1 MITKKRIFKIG
12 KWIGIICLVLFAITF
27 VWANWHPLS
36 PGEKANPV
44 SFIQFDTKS
53 ISDES
58 LVSNIQTSLKTS
70 EGVTAT
76 AYNSTS
82 QILSVGFEI
91 NKIDQAE
98 LIQDVKSDFNVSLNQ
113 LVCTSNGPK
122 CPMTASLNF
131 FKSVRQVLNV
141 RK

>member
-1 MITKKRIFKIG
+1 MS
-12 KWIGIICLVLFAITF
+12 KWIGIVCLVLFAVTF

-44 SFIQFDTKS
+44 SFVQFDTKS

-58 LVSNIQTSLKTS
+58 LVGIIQTSLKTS

-76 AYNSTS
+76 AYNPDS

-91 NKIDQAE
+91 NKLNQAE
-98 LIQDVKSDFNVSLNQ
+98 LVQDVRKSFNVELNQ
-113 LVCTSNGPK
+113 LVCTSDGPK

-131 FKSVRQVLNV
+131 FKSVRKVLNV
-141 RK
+141 RN